1 MIAALLLKDSS
12 FLEQF
17 AGETSP
23 IDLRVVNMLVVSRG
37 NQLAVSNE
45 ISTNLHLTRLRW
57 VRNTEGGFFII
68 NTNVVRIGSLLN

>member
-1 MIAALLLKDSS
+1 MMIAALLLKDSS

-57 VRNTEGGFFII
+57 VRNTEGEFPQHQCGFD
-68 NTNVVRIGSLLN
+68 